1 VPDTIPKLDRDVVV
15 HRERYRTLSDEQIR
29 EVFESKYGNIDDDVD
44 TYLERAYVEVV
55 EADRQQDLGWLEDA
69 KERMKKL
76 DIKSNAEFLFN
87 LRYPQRLMVGMNS
100 RLIASLRKAGFDFA
114 GLGSE
119 SRSGGGHVE

>member
-1 VPDTIPKLDRDVVV
+1 
-15 HRERYRTLSDEQIR
+15 
-29 EVFESKYGNIDDDVD
+29 VFESKYGDITDDVD
-44 TYLERAYVEVV
+44 TYLKRAYVEVV
-55 EADRQQDLGWLEDA
+55 EADRQSDMGHVDNA

-114 GLGSE
+114 GIGRANAPGVPPSE
-119 SRSGGGHVE
+119 ASGTLP